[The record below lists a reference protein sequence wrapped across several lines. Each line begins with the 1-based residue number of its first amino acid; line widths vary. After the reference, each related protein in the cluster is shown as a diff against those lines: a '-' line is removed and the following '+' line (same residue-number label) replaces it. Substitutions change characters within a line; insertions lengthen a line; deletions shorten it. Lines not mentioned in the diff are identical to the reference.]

1 MDEQL
6 QAITEGLGPLLIEAR
21 NLMHLQERAIAS
33 GIRIDSNFVRCR
45 IDGWDL
51 AISGVRE
58 SFASLGAPPSSAGAR
73 D

>member
-1 MDEQL
+1 MDERL
-6 QAITEGLGPLLIEAR
+6 QAMTEGLGPLLIEAR

-33 GIRIDSNFVRCR
+33 GIRIDSSFVRCR
-45 IDGWDL
+45 IDGWDH

-58 SFASLGAPPSSAGAR
+58 TFASLGAAVNSSGVR